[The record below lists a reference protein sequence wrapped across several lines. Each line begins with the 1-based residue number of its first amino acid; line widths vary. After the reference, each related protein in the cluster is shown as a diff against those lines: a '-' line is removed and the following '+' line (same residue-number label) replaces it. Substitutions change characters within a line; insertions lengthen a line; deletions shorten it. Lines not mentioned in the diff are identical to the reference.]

1 MESRGRNLKRN
12 KGRGGEESGYK
23 KEREYREEEG
33 RDCLCMCMCVCARGK
48 DSDSMIKKIE
58 GKEKQLSEQSIGN
71 IR

>member
-12 KGRGGEESGYK
+12 EVCGGEGSGCE

-33 RDCLCMCMCVCARGK
+33 RDCSCMRVCVRARGK

-58 GKEKQLSEQSIGN
+58 GKEKQCVWSDHTHN
-71 IR
+71 